1 MSVLGARLANI
12 LLFLAATW
20 LAADVV
26 TEVAASMLIPQTA
39 QSRARVAAP
48 PASSQSWSQRQAIL
62 DRNLF
67 GAQVL
72 SDEIITEEIE
82 PDEDLQETRL
92 PLKLLGTV
100 SSTDQIVASAAIE
113 NSRKRTHEV
122 VKVGDRLA
130 DFPEVVVFRIDRG
143 RVVLQNGASREELTM
158 NEDLLASA
166 PKVNTPKPAPRPSR
180 RATPKRE
187 RGKKSA
193 KDRLKD
199 LADQA
204 GVTGA
209 AALFSQARV
218 LPKYKDGQ
226 MVGIEI
232 SQIEADSFY
241 EQVGLEEG
249 DMLTNINGIT
259 IDTPAATQ
267 KLLEAFTSEAP
278 LVAEVTGPGGAPRTI
293 NISPETIQ
301 KFMTEAN

>member
-1 MSVLGARLANI
+1 MSIVGVRLAN
-12 LLFLAATW
+12 LVLFLAATW

-26 TEVAASMLIPQTA
+26 TEVTASILIPPA
-39 QSRARVAAP
+39 APSRAKIVARP
-48 PASSQSWSQRQAIL
+48 QSSQSWSQRQAIL

-72 SDEIITEEIE
+72 SEELPEEIE

-92 PLKLLGTV
+92 PLKLLGTI
-100 SSTDQIVASAAIE
+100 SSDDQIVTSAAIE

-122 VKVGDRLA
+122 VKVGDTLS
-130 DFPEVVVFRIDRG
+130 DFSDVVVFRIDRG
-143 RVVLQNGASREELTM
+143 RVVLQNGSSREELTM
-158 NEDLLASA
+158 SEDLLASA
-166 PKVNTPKPAPRPSR
+166 PVKAPIKRKPRTSR
-180 RATPKRE
+180 RKSSDRDKS
-187 RGKKSA
+187 KKSA

-199 LADQA
+199 LADQS
-204 GVTGA
+204 GISGA

-218 LPKYKDGQ
+218 LPKYKDGA

-241 EQVGLEEG
+241 EEVGLAEG

-259 IDTPAATQ
+259 IDTPAASQ
-267 KLLEAFTSEAP
+267 KLLEAFTAQSP
-278 LVAEVTGPGGAPRTI
+278 ILAEVTGPSGKSRTI
-293 NISPETIQ
+293 NISPETIE

>member
-1 MSVLGARLANI
+1 MSVLGFRLANVV
-12 LLFLAATW
+12 LFLAATW

-26 TEVAASMLIPQTA
+26 TEVAASILIPPSTPAYVKTTSVAPSA
-39 QSRARVAAP
+39 QP
-48 PASSQSWSQRQAIL
+48 WSQRQAIL

-67 GAQVL
+67 GAQVIA
-72 SDEIITEEIE
+72 DEVVDEIE
-82 PDEDLQETRL
+82 PDEELQETRL

-100 SSTDQIVASAAIE
+100 ASTDQIVASAAIE

-130 DFPEVVVFRIDRG
+130 DFTDVVVFRIDRG

-158 NEDLLASA
+158 NEDLMAKA
-166 PKVNTPKPAPRPSR
+166 PSVNRTKPTPRPSR
-180 RATPKRE
+180 RAANKRSK
-187 RGKKSA
+187 GKKSA

-199 LADQA
+199 LAEQS

-241 EQVGLEEG
+241 EQVGLSEG

-259 IDTPAATQ
+259 IDTPAASQ
-267 KLLEAFTSEAP
+267 KLLEAFTNQAP
-278 LVAEVTGPGGAPRTI
+278 IVAEVTGPGGSPRTI